1 MILPESY
8 EEIAAYI
15 DSTKKVVF
23 FFTADWCPDCQFIYP
38 VMPSIEKRFLRFCL
52 CTC

>member
-1 MILPESY
+1 MILLESY

-23 FFTADWCPDCQFIYP
+23 FLQQIGVQIVNLY
-38 VMPSIEKRFLRFCL
+38 IQ
-52 CTC
+52 

>member
-23 FFTADWCPDCQFIYP
+23 FFYSRLVSRLSIYI
-38 VMPSIEKRFLRFCL
+38 SSNAIN
-52 CTC
+52 